1 MRLGRKL
8 AEGVAVDR
16 EAERLAETRA
26 PAERTVDRAPVV
38 VVEDVP
44 TEQPVRA

>member
-16 EAERLAETRA
+16 EAERLAESREPVEQSA
-26 PAERTVDRAPVV
+26 DRAPVV
-38 VVEDVP
+38 VVEDLPV
-44 TEQPVRA
+44 EPVRS